1 LFCRLAATQ
10 RIDCASRLQLD
21 TLTTHF
27 PQNMANEQVQGKD
40 FYESVL
46 QFYDHAASFSKL
58 DPGIIAQIRACNSIY
73 KVNFPVEVDGHVQV
87 FEGIRVQHSHHK
99 LPSKGGI
106 RYSVYVDEEEVM
118 ALATLMT
125 FKCALVDVP
134 FGGAKGGVKINPR
147 TSSVQTLER
156 VTRRYASELIK
167 KNLIGPGVDVPAP
180 DYGTGSREMAWIAD
194 TYLTFKYGDTSALGC
209 VTGKPVGQGG
219 IRGRTEATG
228 LGVFYG
234 LRELLLDE
242 TMLRKMGLSTGIAG
256 KRIIVQGLGNVGYY
270 AAHFCQAEGA
280 IITGIAEREGGIFN
294 PNGLDVGAVFS
305 HRQNTGSILGFA
317 GAQDIADSLDL
328 LEYDCDVLI
337 PAALENQIH
346 EGNADNIKAKIIA
359 EGANGPTTKAAE
371 QILLERGV
379 IILPD
384 LYLNAGGV
392 TVSYFE
398 WLKNLSN
405 VRFGRMGKRA
415 EESAMKRLVATIERT
430 TGKTITP
437 QEREMIVHGADEI
450 DLVRSGLEDTMITA
464 YHSIRRVMD
473 EVEGITDLRTAAFY
487 NAIEKI
493 GVSYQSLGIFP

>member
-1 LFCRLAATQ
+1 MSQ
-10 RIDCASRLQLD
+10 PI
-21 TLTTHF
+21 
-27 PQNMANEQVQGKD
+27 EGKD
-40 FYESVL
+40 FYDSVL
-46 QFYDHAASFSKL
+46 QFYDQAASFSKL
-58 DPGIIAQIRACNSIY
+58 DPGILAQIKACNSIY
-73 KVNFPVEVDGHVQV
+73 KVNFPVEVEGKIQV

-106 RYSVYVDEEEVM
+106 RYSVYVDEDEVK

-147 TSSVQTLER
+147 TSSEQTLER

-167 KNLIGPGVDVPAP
+167 KNLIGPGTDVPAP

-194 TYLTFKYGDTSALGC
+194 TYQTFKYGDTSALGC

-228 LGVFYG
+228 LGVFFG
-234 LRELLLDE
+234 LRELFNDGD
-242 TMLRKMGLSTGIAG
+242 MLKQIGLSSGLSG
-256 KRIIVQGLGNVGYY
+256 KRIIVQGLGNVGYH
-270 AAHFCQAEGA
+270 AAHFCQQDGA
-280 IITGIAEREGGIFN
+280 LITGIAEREGGIFN
-294 PNGLDVGAVFS
+294 ADGLDLEAVMKHRAETSSVLDFPGAKNVPD
-305 HRQNTGSILGFA
+305 TA
-317 GAQDIADSLDL
+317 AL
-328 LEYDCDVLI
+328 LEYECDVLL

-346 EGNADNIKAKIIA
+346 EGNAARIKAKVVA
-359 EGANGPTTKAAE
+359 EGANGPVTRDAE
-371 QILLERGV
+371 KILLARGIV
-379 IILPD
+379 ILPD

-415 EESAMKRLVATIERT
+415 EEASLQRLVTTIEQS
-430 TGKTITP
+430 TGKSISP
-437 QEREMIVHGADEI
+437 QERALIVHGTDEL
-450 DLVRSGLEDTMITA
+450 DLVRSGLEDTMIVA
-464 YHSIRRVMD
+464 YHEIRSVMNQ
-473 EVEGITDLRTAAFY
+473 VKGIQDLRTAAFY
-487 NAIEKI
+487 SAIEKV

>member
-1 LFCRLAATQ
+1 MSQ
-10 RIDCASRLQLD
+10 PI
-21 TLTTHF
+21 
-27 PQNMANEQVQGKD
+27 QGKD
-40 FYESVL
+40 FYDSVL
-46 QFYDHAASFSKL
+46 QFYDKAARFSKL
-58 DPGIIAQIRACNSIY
+58 DQGILDQIKACNSIY
-73 KVNFPVEVDGHVQV
+73 KVNFPVEVEGKIQV

-106 RYSVYVDEEEVM
+106 RYSIHVDEDEVK

-147 TSSVQTLER
+147 TSSVETLER

-167 KNLIGPGVDVPAP
+167 KNLIGPGMDVPAP

-228 LGVFYG
+228 LGVYFG
-234 LRELLLDE
+234 LREMFTDAD
-242 TMLRKMGLSTGIAG
+242 MLKKMDFNSGLSG
-256 KRIIVQGLGNVGYY
+256 KRIIVQGLGNVGYH
-270 AAHFCQAEGA
+270 AAHFCQKDGA

-294 PNGLDVGAVFS
+294 ADGLDVEAVMA
-305 HRQNTGSILGFA
+305 HRTESGSILNYP
-317 GAQDIADSLDL
+317 GAKNVAESTEL
-328 LEYDCDVLI
+328 LEYDCDVLL

-346 EGNADNIKAKIIA
+346 EGNAARIKAKVIA
-359 EGANGPTTKAAE
+359 EGANGPVTRGAE
-371 QILLERGV
+371 TILLERGIV
-379 IILPD
+379 LLPD

-415 EESAMKRLVATIERT
+415 EEASLQRLATAIEQT
-430 TGKTITP
+430 TGKSISP
-437 QEREMIVHGADEI
+437 QERALIVHGTDEI
-450 DLVRSGLEDTMITA
+450 DLVRSGLEDTMIVA
-464 YHSIRRVMD
+464 YHEIRAVMND
-473 EVEGITDLRTAAFY
+473 VKGIQDLRTAAFY
-487 NAIEKI
+487 AAIEKV